1 MIQNVFGVV
10 FAFVFCAMF
19 YLFTSNKKE
28 TGVTADA
35 ESVSY
40 THLDVYKRQVF
51 IHPFTDG
58 NDRMARLW
66 HTAILAK
73 WNPIFESGTPHSH
86 YFSDE
91 LGVPIF
97 LQICAIK
104 CRSCVLIL

>member
-1 MIQNVFGVV
+1 MKEVKDQMQSLILSSVFHYE
-10 FAFVFCAMF
+10 F
-19 YLFTSNKKE
+19 
-28 TGVTADA
+28 
-35 ESVSY
+35 
-40 THLDVYKRQVF
+40 VF

>member
-1 MIQNVFGVV
+1 MKEVKDQMQPLILSSVFHYE
-10 FAFVFCAMF
+10 F
-19 YLFTSNKKE
+19 
-28 TGVTADA
+28 
-35 ESVSY
+35 
-40 THLDVYKRQVF
+40 VF

-66 HTAILAK
+66 HQLFWPNGILFLKVAHR
-73 WNPIFESGTPHSH
+73 ISH

-104 CRSCVLIL
+104 M

>member
-1 MIQNVFGVV
+1 MKEVKDQMHPLILSSVFHYE
-10 FAFVFCAMF
+10 F
-19 YLFTSNKKE
+19 
-28 TGVTADA
+28 
-35 ESVSY
+35 
-40 THLDVYKRQVF
+40 VF
-51 IHPFTDG
+51 IHPFTDGNDRMARLWHTAITDG

-97 LQICAIK
+97 FANLCDK
-104 CRSCVLIL
+104 M

>member
-1 MIQNVFGVV
+1 MKEVKDQMYPLILSSVFHYE
-10 FAFVFCAMF
+10 F
-19 YLFTSNKKE
+19 
-28 TGVTADA
+28 
-35 ESVSY
+35 
-40 THLDVYKRQVF
+40 VF

-91 LGVPIF
+91 LGVPLF

-104 CRSCVLIL
+104 CRSCALILEKKKDVKCPVKNQ